1 MKILIIDDESLVRLS
16 LKRAFESKGDKVF
29 LAEDGQIGLEIWKRE
44 VPDLIFLDVIMPKL
58 TGPEVLT
65 EMGKNKTGKVILIS
79 AYAGEQNQETAKQ
92 MGADLFLEKPF
103 ENIFDVVDKAK
114 KLVCE

>member
-16 LKRAFESKGDKVF
+16 LKRVFESKGDQVF
-29 LAEDGQIGLEIWKRE
+29 LAEDGQIGLETWKKE
-44 VPDLIFLDVIMPKL
+44 KPDLVFLDVIMPKL

-92 MGADLFLEKPF
+92 MGADLFMEKPF
-103 ENIFDVVDKAK
+103 ENIFDVVDIAK

>member
-1 MKILIIDDESLVRLS
+1 MKVLIIDDEALVRLS
-16 LKRAFESKGDKVF
+16 LKRVLESQGEIVF
-29 LAEDGQIGLEIWKRE
+29 TAEDGAQGLDLWRKEN
-44 VPDLIFLDVIMPKL
+44 PDLVFLDVIMPKL

-65 EMGKNKTGKVILIS
+65 EVGKAKKAKVVLMS

-103 ENIFDVVDKAK
+103 ENIFDVVSLAK
-114 KLVCE
+114 TLV